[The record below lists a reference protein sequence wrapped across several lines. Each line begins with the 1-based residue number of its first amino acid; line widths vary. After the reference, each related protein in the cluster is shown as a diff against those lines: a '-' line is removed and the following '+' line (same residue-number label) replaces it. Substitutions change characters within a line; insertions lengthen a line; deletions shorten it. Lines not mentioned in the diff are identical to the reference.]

1 MKKITAL
8 FIAILLIAS
17 IVTVIPVNAAE
28 EFSYVHITA
37 SGNDPYATFTF
48 SPDGNQDYIDPD
60 TVTWAVVK
68 YRTITETDNTGVQLI
83 GQFYITP
90 AAEPFVPVQY
100 NHTGNWEIIV
110 VDLTTVSEKATV
122 ASAWNSQKYTATSTI
137 RFDPLESNRDAEA
150 AHNEEDDAVVSD
162 GDSIDIAFI
171 AFFDN
176 EEDAKAYDGTQ
187 NTPYCQ
193 LMPEDLEWYADGH
206 NIGDI
211 EYIEGKKPHVD
222 TTAAATTEKEPDTE
236 PATDAPATD
245 APATDAPASDNV
257 TTAAPDNTTEAGD
270 SAATPDNAPEDGKT
284 SKFPGWAIALIAVA
298 AVVLIAAIITGVI
311 SKKKKK

>member
-245 APATDAPASDNV
+245 APATDAPASDHV

-270 SAATPDNAPEDGKT
+270 SAATTDNAPEDGKT